1 MNQRA
6 KGWWC
11 GSAGEQPEESQ
22 GAGWEGKGR
31 VWMGRARS
39 TAVAK
44 EMGLSFRFI
53 KEHCSVNTRSRARVG
68 MSLYSRSKILVEVN
82 GREWDWSV
90 MQNDHRRWDEGNKE
104 ARNNQLATV
113 VQWEGR
119 CEAGRTVERIRKV
132 DGCYSMANKWKKMI
146 QTWDIGTQMVSL
158 LSWTLDI
165 SMRTATGT
173 SWILKTGSCYIH
185 EGDKVSEKFT
195 IRVNKIIQRSI
206 KKLVESCSWEKKDKE
221 YKSQSKPQVSNKTH
235 PFQECKSG
243 QKKWPQTLKFAKPF
257 SHSFGYLNCQLLDF

>member
-22 GAGWEGKGR
+22 GAGWEEKGW

-44 EMGLSFRFI
+44 KMGLSFRFI

-68 MSLYSRSKILVEVN
+68 MSLYSRSKLLVQVN

-90 MQNDHRRWDEGNKE
+90 MQNDHRGWDEGNKE

-119 CEAGRTVERIRKV
+119 CEAGRRVERIRKV
-132 DGCYSMANKWKKMI
+132 DGCYSMANEWKKMI
-146 QTWDIGTQMVSL
+146 QTGDIGSQMVSL

-206 KKLVESCSWEKKDKE
+206 KKLVESCSWEKKIKNTRAKANH
-221 YKSQSKPQVSNKTH
+221 KSVIKPIHFKNVKVVRRNDHK
-235 PFQECKSG
+235 
-243 QKKWPQTLKFAKPF
+243 L
-257 SHSFGYLNCQLLDF
+257 